1 MKYDLIL
8 ENIGQLLTM
17 EYEKGG
23 PLCGK
28 DMDQLLVLEN
38 KALAIAD
45 GRIALIGSNEDASGW
60 PADKRIDCGGKLVT
74 PGLIDPHTHLVFA
87 GSREHEMGLKQKGVP
102 YLEILKQGGG
112 ILSTVNATRAASE
125 AVLFEKAAYHLDR
138 MLSYGMTTVEAKS
151 GYGLNAE
158 TELKQ
163 LRAAKKL
170 NNEHPVEIVS
180 TFLGAHAIPPEYK
193 HQPEVFLN
201 EMLQLL
207 DVIQKEEL
215 AQFVDIFCETGVFT
229 IEQSKAFLSKAK
241 QKGFQLKIHADEI
254 DPLGGAELASEL
266 EAISA
271 EHLVGASEEGIKQL
285 AASGV
290 IACLLP
296 GTSFYL
302 NKPDHAKARKMLEE
316 GVAVT
321 LATDFNPGSCPTEN
335 LQLIMSF
342 AAVMY
347 KMTVKE
353 IWNAVTVNA
362 AHAIGLG
369 DERGVIAPMKQADL
383 VIWDAVN
390 YEYIPYHFGV
400 NHTQTVIKKGVIV
413 FEKGDHREQSAF
425 SFT

>member
-1 MKYDLIL
+1 MHYDLIL

-17 EYEKGG
+17 DYGKEG

-28 DMDQLLVLEN
+28 EMDQLIVREN
-38 KALAIAD
+38 MSVAVKDGKIAE
-45 GRIALIGSNEDASGW
+45 IAAASAAADW
-60 PADKRIDCGGKLVT
+60 EADKRIDCGGRLVT

-87 GSREHEMGLKQKGVP
+87 GSREHEMGLKQQGVP
-102 YLEILKQGGG
+102 YLEILKRGGG
-112 ILSTVNATRAASE
+112 ILSTVEKTRAANE
-125 AVLFEKAAYHLDR
+125 TDLYKKAAGHLNE
-138 MLSYGMTTVEAKS
+138 MLSYGTTTVEAKS
-151 GYGLNAE
+151 GYGLEAGA
-158 TELKQ
+158 ELKQ
-163 LRAAKKL
+163 LRTAKKL
-170 NNEHPVEIVS
+170 NAEHPVDVVS
-180 TFLGAHAIPPEYK
+180 TFLGAHAIPAELK
-193 HQPEVFLN
+193 GQPEVFLD

-207 DVIQKEEL
+207 EVIEKEEL

-229 IEQSKAFLSKAK
+229 IEQSRAFLTKAK
-241 QKGFQLKIHADEI
+241 QRGFGLKIHADEI
-254 DPLGGAELASEL
+254 DPLGGAELAAEL
-266 EAISA
+266 GAVSA
-271 EHLVGASEEGIKQL
+271 EHLVGASDAGIRRL
-285 AASGV
+285 AETGV

-302 NKPDHAKARKMLEE
+302 NKPDHAKARKMLDE

-369 DERGVIAPMKQADL
+369 GQRGVIAPMQQADL
-383 VIWDAVN
+383 VIWNADN

-400 NHTQTVIKKGVIV
+400 NHVGTVIKKGAVV
-413 FEKGDHREQSAF
+413 YEKGDHHERASL

>member
-17 EYEKGG
+17 DYEKGG

-170 NNEHPVEIVS
+170 NKKHPVEIVS

-266 EAISA
+266 GAISA

-316 GVAVT
+316 GVVVT

>member
-17 EYEKGG
+17 DYEKGG

-112 ILSTVNATRAASE
+112 ILSTVNATRGASE

-170 NNEHPVEIVS
+170 NKKHPVEIVS

-241 QKGFQLKIHADEI
+241 LKGFQLKIHADEI

-266 EAISA
+266 GAISA

-383 VIWDAVN
+383 VIWDAIN

-400 NHTQTVIKKGVIV
+400 NHTQTVIKNGVIV

>member
-17 EYEKGG
+17 DYEKEG

-28 DMDQLLVLEN
+28 DMDELIVLEN

-45 GRIALIGSNEDASGW
+45 GRIAVIGSNEEAAKW
-60 PADKRIDCGGKLVT
+60 TAEKRMDCEGNLVT

-87 GSREHEMGLKQKGVP
+87 GSREHEMGLKQQGVP

-112 ILSTVNATRAASE
+112 ILSTVKATRAASE
-125 AVLFEKAAYHLDR
+125 AELYEKAAGHLDR

-158 TELKQ
+158 AELKQ
-163 LRAAKKL
+163 LRTAKKL
-170 NNEHPVEIVS
+170 NAEHAAEVVS
-180 TFLGAHAIPPEYK
+180 TFLGAHAIPPEHK
-193 HQPEVFLN
+193 HQPDVFLE
-201 EMLQLL
+201 EMVQLL
-207 DVIQKEEL
+207 DIIEKEEL
-215 AQFVDIFCETGVFT
+215 AQFVDIFCETGVFS
-229 IEQSKAFLSKAK
+229 IEQSRVFLSKAK
-241 QKGFQLKIHADEI
+241 QKGFQVKIHADEI

-266 EAISA
+266 SAVSA
-271 EHLVGASEEGIKQL
+271 EHLVGTSDEGIKQL
-285 AASGV
+285 AAKGV

-302 NKPDHAKARKMLEE
+302 NKPDHAKARKMIEE

-342 AAVMY
+342 AAVIY

-353 IWNAVTVNA
+353 IWNAVTINA

-369 DERGVIAPMKQADL
+369 GERGIIAPMKQADL
-383 VIWDAVN
+383 VIWDAGN

-400 NHTQTVIKKGVIV
+400 NHAGTVIKKGAIV
-413 FEKGDHREQSAF
+413 YEKGDHREPSSL

>member
-17 EYEKGG
+17 DYKKGG

-28 DMDQLLVLEN
+28 DMDQLIVLEN

-45 GRIALIGSNEDASGW
+45 GKIALIGSNEDASEW
-60 PADKRIDCGGKLVT
+60 SADKRIDCKGKLVT

-87 GSREHEMGLKQKGVP
+87 GSREHEMGLKQQGVP

-112 ILSTVNATRAASE
+112 ILSTVNATRTASE
-125 AVLFEKAAYHLDR
+125 ADLFEKAAYHLDR

-151 GYGLNAE
+151 GYGLNSE

-163 LRAAKKL
+163 LRIAKKL
-170 NNEHPVEIVS
+170 NEEHAVDIVS
-180 TFLGAHAIPPEYK
+180 TFLGAHAVPSEYK
-193 HQPEVFLN
+193 HKPEVFLD

-215 AQFVDIFCETGVFT
+215 AQFADIFCETGVFT
-229 IEQSKAFLSKAK
+229 IEQSRLFLSKAK

-254 DPLGGAELASEL
+254 EPLGGAELASEL
-266 EAISA
+266 GAISA
-271 EHLVGASEEGIKQL
+271 EHLVGASDEGIKQL

-302 NKPDHAKARKMLEE
+302 NKPDHAKARKMMEE

-369 DERGVIAPMKQADL
+369 DERGIIARAKQADL

-400 NHTQTVIKKGVIV
+400 NHAQTVIKKGAIV
-413 FEKGDHREQSAF
+413 FEKGDQREQSAL

>member
-17 EYEKGG
+17 DYEKGG

-163 LRAAKKL
+163 LRAVKKL

-215 AQFVDIFCETGVFT
+215 AQFVDIFCETGVFS

-266 EAISA
+266 GAISA

>member
-17 EYEKGG
+17 DYEKEG

-28 DMDQLLVLEN
+28 DMDELIVLEN

-45 GRIALIGSNEDASGW
+45 GRIALIGSNEEASEW
-60 PADKRIDCGGKLVT
+60 KAEKRIDCEGKLVT

-87 GSREHEMGLKQKGVP
+87 GSREHEMGLKQQGVP

-112 ILSTVNATRAASE
+112 ILSTVKATRDASE
-125 AVLFEKAAYHLDR
+125 AELYEKAAGHLDR

-151 GYGLNAE
+151 GYGLNPE

-163 LRAAKKL
+163 LRTAKKL
-170 NNEHPVEIVS
+170 NAEHAAEVVS
-180 TFLGAHAIPPEYK
+180 TFLGAHAIPAEHK
-193 HQPEVFLN
+193 HQPDVFLE
-201 EMLQLL
+201 EMVQLL
-207 DVIQKEEL
+207 DVIEKEEL
-215 AQFVDIFCETGVFT
+215 AQFVDIFCETGVFS
-229 IEQSKAFLSKAK
+229 IEQSRVFLSKAK
-241 QKGFQLKIHADEI
+241 QKGFKVKIHADEI

-266 EAISA
+266 CAVSA
-271 EHLVGASEEGIKQL
+271 EHLVGTSDEGIKQM
-285 AASGV
+285 AEKGV

-302 NKPDHAKARKMLEE
+302 SKPDHAKARKMLEE

-369 DERGVIAPMKQADL
+369 GIRGIIAPMKQADL
-383 VIWDAVN
+383 VIWDAGN

-400 NHTQTVIKKGVIV
+400 NHARTVIKKGDIV
-413 FEKGDHREQSAF
+413 FEKGDHREPSSL

>member
-1 MKYDLIL
+1 MQYDLIL

-17 EYEKGG
+17 DYGKEG

-28 DMDQLLVLEN
+28 EMDQLIVLEN
-38 KALAIAD
+38 MSIAIKDGKVAEIAATSSAAD
-45 GRIALIGSNEDASGW
+45 WE
-60 PADKRIDCGGKLVT
+60 ADKQIDCGGRLVT

-87 GSREHEMGLKQKGVP
+87 GSREHEMGLKQQGVP
-102 YLEILKQGGG
+102 YLEILKRGGG
-112 ILSTVNATRAASE
+112 ILSTVEKTRAATE
-125 AVLFEKAAYHLDR
+125 ADLYKKAAGHLNE
-138 MLSYGMTTVEAKS
+138 MLSYGTTTVEAKS
-151 GYGLNAE
+151 GYGLE
-158 TELKQ
+158 TDAELKQ
-163 LRAAKKL
+163 LRTAKKL
-170 NNEHPVEIVS
+170 NAEHPVDVVS
-180 TFLGAHAIPPEYK
+180 TFLGAHAIPAELK
-193 HQPEVFLN
+193 GQPEVFLD

-207 DVIQKEEL
+207 DVIEKEEL
-215 AQFVDIFCETGVFT
+215 ARFVDIFCETGVFT
-229 IEQSKAFLSKAK
+229 IEQSRAFLTKAK
-241 QKGFQLKIHADEI
+241 QRGFGLKIHADEI
-254 DPLGGAELASEL
+254 DPLGGAELAAEL
-266 EAISA
+266 GAVSA
-271 EHLVGASEEGIKQL
+271 EHLVGASDAGIKRL
-285 AASGV
+285 AETGV

-302 NKPDHAKARKMLEE
+302 NKPDHAKARKMLDE

-342 AAVMY
+342 SAVMY

-369 DERGVIAPMKQADL
+369 GQRGVIAPMQQADL
-383 VIWDAVN
+383 VIWNADN

-400 NHTQTVIKKGVIV
+400 NHVGTVIKKGAVV
-413 FEKGDHREQSAF
+413 YEKGDYHERASL

>member
-17 EYEKGG
+17 DYEKEG

-28 DMDQLLVLEN
+28 DMNELIVLEN

-45 GRIALIGSNEDASGW
+45 GRIALIGSNEEASEW
-60 PADKRIDCGGKLVT
+60 KAEKRIDCEGKLVT

-87 GSREHEMGLKQKGVP
+87 GSREHEMGLKQQGVP

-112 ILSTVNATRAASE
+112 ILSTVKATRAASE
-125 AVLFEKAAYHLDR
+125 AELYEKAAGHLDR

-151 GYGLNAE
+151 GYGLNGE

-163 LRAAKKL
+163 LRTAKKL
-170 NNEHPVEIVS
+170 NTEHAAEVVS
-180 TFLGAHAIPPEYK
+180 TFLGAHAIPSEHK
-193 HQPEVFLN
+193 HQPDVFLE
-201 EMLQLL
+201 EMVQLL
-207 DVIQKEEL
+207 DVIEKEEL
-215 AQFVDIFCETGVFT
+215 AQFVDIFCETGVFS
-229 IEQSKAFLSKAK
+229 IEQSRVFLSKAK
-241 QKGFQLKIHADEI
+241 QKGFKVKIHADEI

-266 EAISA
+266 GAVSA
-271 EHLVGASEEGIKQL
+271 EHLVGTSDEGIKQL
-285 AASGV
+285 AEKGV

-302 NKPDHAKARKMLEE
+302 SKPDHAKARKMLEE

-335 LQLIMSF
+335 LQLIMAF

-347 KMTVKE
+347 KMTSKE

-362 AHAIGLG
+362 AYAIGLG
-369 DERGVIAPMKQADL
+369 GIRGIIAPMKQADL
-383 VIWDAVN
+383 VIWDAGN

-400 NHTQTVIKKGVIV
+400 NHAKAVIKKGDIV
-413 FEKGDHREQSAF
+413 FEKGDHREPSTL
-425 SFT
+425 SIT